1 MENIFQSLDFLL
13 EIFSLQSNSRSM
25 CHLLSSTK
33 TVRELFFPEI
43 NLNKILTSTNIQHSH
58 CVRSIRRTSGD
69 RIDFV
74 ITPTFQIHKA
84 VQQMGFRRFKRGYKA
99 DRLAQITRADNA
111 GHKMRD
117 PTDPYFPYQWYL
129 VSNSI

>member
-1 MENIFQSLDFLL
+1 M
-13 EIFSLQSNSRSM
+13 
-25 CHLLSSTK
+25 
-33 TVRELFFPEI
+33 
-43 NLNKILTSTNIQHSH
+43 
-58 CVRSIRRTSGD
+58 
-69 RIDFV
+69 
-74 ITPTFQIHKA
+74 IHKA

-129 VSNSI
+129 VSNSIWYPIYYFIQNINSTNFLEWSLFCETKPYIGTLLKSALITVR

>member
-13 EIFSLQSNSRSM
+13 EIFSLQSNYM